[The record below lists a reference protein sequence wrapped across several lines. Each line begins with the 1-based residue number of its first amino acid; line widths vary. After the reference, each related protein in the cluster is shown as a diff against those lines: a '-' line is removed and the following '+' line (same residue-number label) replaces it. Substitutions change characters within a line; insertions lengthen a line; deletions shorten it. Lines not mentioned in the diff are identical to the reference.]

1 MKSNLTTALALVAL
15 IVACVALATA
25 WSSGGGSTAA
35 GGAGSAAASKCDPNY
50 KGACVPTGHGDVN
63 CADVHATDIQVVGKD
78 PYGLDGDGDGI
89 ACESP
94 Y

>member
-15 IVACVALATA
+15 LVACAALAVA
-25 WSSGGGSTAA
+25 WNSEGGSTAT
-35 GGAGSAAASKCDPNY
+35 GGDGSAAASNCDPNY
-50 KGACVPTGHGDVN
+50 AGACVPTGNDDVN
-63 CADVHATDIQVVGKD
+63 CADVQETDIHVVGKD
-78 PYGLDGDGDGI
+78 PYGLDGDGDGT